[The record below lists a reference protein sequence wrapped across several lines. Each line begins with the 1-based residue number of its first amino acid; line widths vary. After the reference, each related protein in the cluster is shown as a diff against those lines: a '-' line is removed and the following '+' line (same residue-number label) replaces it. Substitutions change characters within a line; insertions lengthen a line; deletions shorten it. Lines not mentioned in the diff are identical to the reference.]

1 METTSAKDYLL
12 IARVI
17 KECLFLIELPMI
29 SLLSAVIKKELT
41 QFKSS
46 LIW

>member
-1 METTSAKDYLL
+1 MEITSAKDCLL

-29 SLLSAVIKKELT
+29 SLLSAVIKKEHIL
-41 QFKSS
+41 FKSS